1 MTHTF
6 EPLFCSLRIDDAAA
20 QAMEWADL
28 LGHTVA
34 VEPLRGGVALTFR
47 IGMADDVEDLASR
60 EAECCG
66 FLSITTTRNAESVLL
81 EITSDHPDAAPVID
95 AIAGIGAP

>member
-28 LGHTVA
+28 QKHTVA
-34 VEPLRGGVALTFR
+34 VEPLGSGMALTFG
-47 IGMADDVEDLASR
+47 IEVADEVEDLAAR

-66 FLSITTTRNAESVLL
+66 FLSITTTRTDQTVLL
-81 EITSDHPDAAPVID
+81 EITSDHPDATPVID
-95 AIAGIGAP
+95 AIAGVGAP